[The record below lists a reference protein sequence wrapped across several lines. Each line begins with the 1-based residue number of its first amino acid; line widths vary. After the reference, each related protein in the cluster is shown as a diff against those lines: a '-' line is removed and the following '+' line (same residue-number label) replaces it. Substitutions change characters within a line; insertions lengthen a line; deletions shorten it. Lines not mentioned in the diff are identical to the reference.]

1 MKQRVSALDLK
12 LLVAELAP
20 KAKGHRLSNV
30 YSLSSNNRSFLFKF
44 AQPDSKVNVAVESGF
59 KLYITD
65 YQKPALPQPSSFC
78 TKLRKHLKSKR
89 LTHVKQIG
97 DDRIVVFEF
106 SDGMYYLVLEFFSAG
121 NIILLDTN
129 RQIVSLFRVVENKIK
144 SADPEAFNYSI
155 GQTYPTFDATLF
167 DDANEKP
174 REFVAYDKELIVSWI
189 KEMQQRQEQ
198 NRNREAIG
206 KKKKKKGRVFSI
218 NKLCFMHA
226 PYLSSDLIQRSLI
239 DNGVISSQSCLNM
252 LEDDS
257 LIGKVVASLQ
267 KSETIFKSLLQTPP
281 GEVQGYILRALN
293 PLFDDSKE
301 ESSENLK
308 YTYEEFHPFEPV
320 HKENEDSRIDVV
332 KGYNKTVDTFFTMIE
347 LSKASLSRQQQK
359 AAAAK
364 RLQLVRDEN
373 EKKLEK
379 LNEVQE
385 LNRKKGYLITLY
397 SSEIEDCRSSIQ
409 ALIDQQMD
417 WQNINKLIEVER
429 RRGNPTAMMIKSL
442 NLLKHE
448 FTVLLSDEK
457 ESVDDEDEEEDE
469 SEDESDSDS
478 ASENTY
484 KESEGRKTNM
494 ISVSIDIRESAFAN
508 STRYFDAKKN
518 AREKQEKTKEN
529 AAIAIKNSEMK
540 IHRDMKRL
548 ENESKNTID
557 IRKIRPKF
565 WFEKYFWFISS
576 DGYLCIAGKD
586 DIQIDSIYY
595 RYLDNNTD
603 YLVSSDVDKS
613 LKVVIKNPYKNKEI
627 PPSTFV
633 QAGIYCLTT
642 SKAWDSKMSPSPWF
656 VKGDAVS
663 KRDFD
668 GSLLPAGLLNIK
680 GDKNF
685 LPPSQLVM
693 GVGLLWLPE
702 EETRKKHIEYTLNR
716 NKDIGFEYA
725 ERYEGK
731 TMKMKELAAL
741 LEKLT
746 LKNGKGTDEHANG
759 DRDAEKSEEVSDV
772 EEENKNENENKAHE
786 EELSDRNESTTL
798 SRGKK
803 NKLKKIKKK
812 YKDQD
817 DDERRLRMA
826 ALGTLNQSN
835 DGNPQV
841 LDSKGERKADSREQ
855 KIIDASI
862 RKEKKKQQ
870 QINQLQHLL
879 EEIENGISEQK
890 EGRDQDKSAYYKEL
904 FGLLSRP
911 NKDDKIAD
919 CIVVFMPWGALN
931 KYLYKVKVQPGTN
944 KKGKTLGA
952 AIQFFK
958 KESRSLNKKGNDW
971 FDKDSI
977 IDKINAQDYLMSM
990 TGNRYRLATAGAE
1003 VRKGKGGKNSK
1014 GSKPKKGKRRK

>member
-65 YQKPALPQPSSFC
+65 YQKPVLPQPTSFC

-89 LTHVKQIG
+89 LTHVEQIG
-97 DDRIVVFEF
+97 DDRVVVLEF

-121 NIILLDTN
+121 NIILLDSN
-129 RQIVSLFRVVENKIK
+129 RQIISLFRVVENKMK
-144 SADPEAFNYSI
+144 ASDPDAFNYSI
-155 GQTYPTFDATLF
+155 GQTYPSFDSTLF
-167 DDANEKP
+167 EDENMKI
-174 REFVAYDKELIVSWI
+174 REFVTYDKGLVVGWI
-189 KEMQQRQEQ
+189 KEMQQREEQ
-198 NRNREAIG
+198 NKNRETSG
-206 KKKKKKGRVFSI
+206 KKKKKKGRIFSV

-226 PYLSSDLIQRSLI
+226 PYLSSDLIQRSLL
-239 DNGVISSQSCLNM
+239 DNGVTPSQSCLNM
-252 LEDDS
+252 LEDNS
-257 LIGKVVASLQ
+257 LVEKVVTSLQ
-267 KSETIFKSLLQTPP
+267 ESENTFKSLLQTPP
-281 GEVQGYILRALN
+281 GKVQGWILRKIN
-293 PLFDDSKE
+293 PLFDNTKE

-320 HKENEDSRIDVV
+320 HKENEDSKVDVV
-332 KGYNKTVDTFFTMIE
+332 DGYNKTVDTFFTMIE

-364 RLQLVRDEN
+364 RLQLVKEEN
-373 EKKLEK
+373 EKKLAK
-379 LNEVQE
+379 LDAVQE
-385 LNRKKGYLITLY
+385 LNRKKGYLITLH

-409 ALIDQQMD
+409 ALLDQQMD
-417 WQNINKLIEVER
+417 WQNIDKLIEVER
-429 RRGNPTAMMIKSL
+429 RRGNPTAKMINSL

-448 FTVLLSDEK
+448 FTVLLPDEQ
-457 ESVDDEDEEEDE
+457 EVVDDEN
-469 SEDESDSDS
+469 EDESDSDS
-478 ASENTY
+478 DSDSDDDDDDDDDDETEDKKSNI
-484 KESEGRKTNM
+484 

-518 AREKQEKTKEN
+518 AQEKQEKTKEN

-548 ENESKNTID
+548 ENESKNTVD

-663 KRDFD
+663 KKDFD
-668 GSLLPAGLLNIK
+668 GSLLPPGLLNIK

-693 GVGLLWLPE
+693 GIGLLWLPDE
-702 EETRKKHIEYTLNR
+702 KTKARHIEYMLNR

-731 TMKMKELAAL
+731 NMKMKELAAL

-746 LKNGKGTDEHANG
+746 LKSKKAKDNEE
-759 DRDAEKSEEVSDV
+759 DADSE
-772 EEENKNENENKAHE
+772 KNEDDNDDDETKEDVLQNSK
-786 EELSDRNESTTL
+786 DYTTKL

-803 NKLKKIKKK
+803 NKLKKIKRK

-817 DDERRLRMA
+817 DEERRLRMA
-826 ALGTLNQSN
+826 ALGTLNQNDN
-835 DGNPQV
+835 DGEQIGSDVNGE
-841 LDSKGERKADSREQ
+841 SKVDSREQ
-855 KIIDASI
+855 KIVEASM

-879 EEIENGISEQK
+879 EEIENAISESREDTTTDVK
-890 EGRDQDKSAYYKEL
+890 KVYYSEL
-904 FGLLSRP
+904 FGLLNKP
-911 NKDDKIAD
+911 GKDDNIAD

-931 KYLYKVKVQPGTN
+931 KYLYKVKVQSGTN
-944 KKGKTLGA
+944 KKGKTLSA
-952 AIQFFK
+952 AIDFFK
-958 KESRSLNKKGNDW
+958 KESRTLKKKGVDW
-971 FDKDSI
+971 FDKDLI
-977 IDKINAQDYLMSM
+977 IEKINPQDYLMSM
-990 TGNRYRLATAGAE
+990 TGNRYRLTTAGAE
-1003 VRKGKGGKNSK
+1003 VKKNKGGK
-1014 GSKPKKGKRRK
+1014 GSKPKKGRRRK